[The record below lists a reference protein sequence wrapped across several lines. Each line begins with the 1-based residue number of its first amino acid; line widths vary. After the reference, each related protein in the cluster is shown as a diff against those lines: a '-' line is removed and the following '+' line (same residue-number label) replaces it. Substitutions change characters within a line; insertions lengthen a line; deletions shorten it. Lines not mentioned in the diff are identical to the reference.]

1 MRMLARFAMFGAVAL
16 ASACAPS
23 TRNEPVERPR
33 APAATPPEKP
43 DPDAAFAPMPYTA
56 AQIRAASGT
65 GRTITF
71 VIEAPD
77 KPPSRKRIRFVASD
91 DEHATLKS
99 EILDADGKVVGEPEM
114 SIASW
119 DELRH
124 HAAYPKATTTIVD
137 AVAETPGGSFKCRR
151 YTVIE
156 KTPEG
161 DKRTIACFANELPG
175 PPVEMSVE
183 VGGALVMSMSL
194 LKNEPGG

>member
-1 MRMLARFAMFGAVAL
+1 MSLPSRFATSLVVVAL
-16 ASACAPS
+16 VGACTPATQEAPPASP
-23 TRNEPVERPR
+23 RPP
-33 APAATPPEKP
+33 APAPEKP
-43 DPDAAFAPMPYTA
+43 DPDAAFAPIPYTA
-56 AQIRAASGT
+56 AQIRGASAT

-71 VIEAPD
+71 VIESPD
-77 KPPSRKRIRFVASD
+77 KPPSRKRIRFVAAD

-99 EILDADGKVVGEPEM
+99 ETLDADGKVVGEPEM

-124 HAAYPKATTTIVD
+124 HAAYPKEITTVVD
-137 AVAETPGGSFKCRR
+137 AVAETPAGSFKCRR

-156 KTPEG
+156 KTKEG
-161 DKRTIACFANELPG
+161 DKRTIACFANDLPG

-183 VGGALVMSMSL
+183 IGGALVMTMSL